1 MTISSVNNE
10 KVKYWASLK
19 LKKNRDKDKC
29 FLVEGNHLI
38 KEAKEKGLVIS
49 TISISDN
56 NADFLV
62 TKEIMKKISD
72 QKSISDNAAIVRYI
86 PEQEIKGN
94 VLILDDI
101 QDPGNLGTLIRS
113 SIAFGFSNIIMSE
126 GSVDLYNPKVIR
138 ATEGMIFNINAI
150 RTNIIEYIPKLKEM
164 GYKILVSDVVDG
176 NDIKN
181 ESCNNIALVLGNE
194 GKGVHSD
201 IKNLCD
207 EVINIK
213 MDNACESLN
222 VGVAGSILMYEVY
235 NGRIN
240 NSR

>member
-113 SIAFGFSNIIMSE
+113 SIAFGFNNIILSDE
-126 GSVDLYNPKVIR
+126 SVDLYNPKVIR

>member
-1 MTISSVNNE
+1 MVITSVNNE
-10 KVKYWASLK
+10 KVKYWNSLK
-19 LKKNRDKDKC
+19 DKKFRDKERR
-29 FLVEGNHLI
+29 FLIEGNHLI
-38 KEAKEKGLVIS
+38 KEAKEKGLVIN
-49 TISISDN
+49 TISINDN

-86 PEQEIKGN
+86 PEQKISGN

-113 SIAFGFSNIIMSE
+113 SIAFGFDNIILSDE
-126 GSVDLYNPKVIR
+126 SVDLYNPKVIR
-138 ATEGMIFNINAI
+138 ATEGMIFNINVI

-164 GYKILVSDVVDG
+164 GYKVLVSDVVSG
-176 NDIKN
+176 KDIKD
-181 ESCNNIALVLGNE
+181 EICNNIALVLGNE
-194 GKGVHSD
+194 GKGVHKN
-201 IKNLCD
+201 IKELCD
-207 EVINIK
+207 ELVNIK
-213 MDNACESLN
+213 MDKACESLN

>member
-126 GSVDLYNPKVIR
+126 GSVDLYNSKVIR
-138 ATEGMIFNINAI
+138 ATEGMIFNINTI
-150 RTNIIEYIPKLKEM
+150 RTNIIEYIPKLKDA
-164 GYKILVSDVVDG
+164 GYKILVSDVVSG
-176 NDIKN
+176 KDIKN
-181 ESCNNIALVLGNE
+181 ENGNNIALVLGNE
-194 GKGVHSD
+194 GKGVHEN
-201 IKNLCD
+201 IKELCD

-213 MDNACESLN
+213 MDKACESLN

>member
-138 ATEGMIFNINAI
+138 ATEGMIFHINVLRRNLLDFLPTLKGMNYKIVGTDVVSGKDI
-150 RTNIIEYIPKLKEM
+150 RKLKKE
-164 GYKILVSDVVDG
+164 
-176 NDIKN
+176 
-181 ESCNNIALVLGNE
+181 NIALVLGNE
-194 GKGVHSD
+194 GNGISEDV
-201 IKNLCD
+201 KNLCD
-207 EVINIK
+207 EFVNIK
-213 MDNACESLN
+213 MSSNCESLN
-222 VGVAGSILMYEVY
+222 VGVAASILMYEVSY
-235 NGRIN
+235 E
-240 NSR
+240 

>member
-113 SIAFGFSNIIMSE
+113 SIAFGFDNIILSDE
-126 GSVDLYNPKVIR
+126 SVDLYNPKVIR
-138 ATEGMIFNINAI
+138 ATEGMIFNVNVI
-150 RTNIIEYIPKLKEM
+150 RTNILKYIPRLKEN
-164 GYKILVSDVVDG
+164 GYKILVSDVIG
-176 NDIKN
+176 GKDIKN
-181 ESCNNIALVLGNE
+181 EISNNIALVLGNE
-194 GKGVHSD
+194 GKGVQKN
-201 IKNLCD
+201 IKDLGD

-213 MDNACESLN
+213 MNDACESLN

-235 NGRIN
+235 NGRISN
-240 NSR
+240 RR

>member
-164 GYKILVSDVVDG
+164 GYKILVSDVIDG
-176 NDIKN
+176 HDIKN

>member
-1 MTISSVNNE
+1 MVITSVNNE
-10 KVKYWASLK
+10 KVKYWNSLK
-19 LKKNRDKDKC
+19 LKKNRDRDKC
-29 FLVEGNHLI
+29 FLIEGNHLI
-38 KEAKEKGLVIS
+38 KEAEEKGLVIN
-49 TISISDN
+49 TISINDN

-72 QKSISDNAAIVRYI
+72 QKSISDNAAIVKYI
-86 PEQEIKGN
+86 PEQKISGN

-113 SIAFGFSNIIMSE
+113 SIAFGFNNIILSDE
-126 GSVDLYNPKVIR
+126 SVDLYNPKVIR
-138 ATEGMIFNINAI
+138 ATEGMIFNINVI

-164 GYKILVSDVVDG
+164 GYKILVSDVISG
-176 NDIKN
+176 KDIKD
-181 ESCNNIALVLGNE
+181 EICNNIALVLGNE
-194 GKGVHSD
+194 GKGVHKN
-201 IKNLCD
+201 IKELCD
-207 EVINIK
+207 ELVNIK
-213 MDNACESLN
+213 MDKACESLN

>member
-1 MTISSVNNE
+1 MNISSVNNE

-38 KEAKEKGLVIS
+38 KEAKEKGLVIC
-49 TISISDN
+49 TISINDS

-113 SIAFGFSNIIMSE
+113 SIAFGFDDIILSE
-126 GSVDLYNPKVIR
+126 ESVDLYNPKVIR
-138 ATEGMIFNINAI
+138 ATEGMIFNVNVI
-150 RTNIIEYIPKLKEM
+150 RTNILKYISRLKEN
-164 GYKILVSDVVDG
+164 GYKILVSDVIG
-176 NDIKN
+176 GKDIKN
-181 ESCNNIALVLGNE
+181 EISNNIALVLGNE
-194 GKGVHSD
+194 GKGVQKN
-201 IKNLCD
+201 IKDLGD
-207 EVINIK
+207 EFINIK
-213 MDNACESLN
+213 MNDACESLN

-235 NGRIN
+235 NGRTN
-240 NSR
+240 NRR

>member
-19 LKKNRDKDKC
+19 LKKNRDNDKC

>member
-150 RTNIIEYIPKLKEM
+150 RTNIIEYIPKLKDA

>member
-138 ATEGMIFNINAI
+138 ATEGMIFNVNVI
-150 RTNIIEYIPKLKEM
+150 RTNILKYIPRLKEN
-164 GYKILVSDVVDG
+164 GYKILVSDVIG
-176 NDIKN
+176 GKDIKN
-181 ESCNNIALVLGNE
+181 EISNNIALVLGNE
-194 GKGVHSD
+194 GKGVQKN
-201 IKNLCD
+201 IKDLGD
-207 EVINIK
+207 EFINIK
-213 MDNACESLN
+213 MNDACESLN

>member
-1 MTISSVNNE
+1 
-10 KVKYWASLK
+10 
-19 LKKNRDKDKC
+19 
-29 FLVEGNHLI
+29 
-38 KEAKEKGLVIS
+38 
-49 TISISDN
+49 
-56 NADFLV
+56 
-62 TKEIMKKISD
+62 MKKISD

-113 SIAFGFSNIIMSE
+113 SIAFGFSNIIMSG
-126 GSVDLYNPKVIR
+126 GSVDLYNSKVIR

-194 GKGVHSD
+194 GKGVHEN
-201 IKNLCD
+201 IKELCD

-213 MDNACESLN
+213 MDKACESLN

>member
-1 MTISSVNNE
+1 MTITSVNNE

-86 PEQEIKGN
+86 PEQKISGN

-113 SIAFGFSNIIMSE
+113 SIAFGFNNIILSDE
-126 GSVDLYNPKVIR
+126 SVDLYNPKVIR

>member
-62 TKEIMKKISD
+62 TKEISD

>member
-176 NDIKN
+176 KDIKN
-181 ESCNNIALVLGNE
+181 ENGNNIALVLGNE

>member
-138 ATEGMIFNINAI
+138 ATEGMIFNINGI

>member
-1 MTISSVNNE
+1 MNISSVNNE

-38 KEAKEKGLVIS
+38 KEAKEKGLVIC
-49 TISISDN
+49 TISINDS

-113 SIAFGFSNIIMSE
+113 SIAFGFDNIILSNE
-126 GSVDLYNPKVIR
+126 SVDLYNPKVIR
-138 ATEGMIFNINAI
+138 ATEGMIFNVNVI
-150 RTNIIEYIPKLKEM
+150 RTNILKYIPRLKEN
-164 GYKILVSDVVDG
+164 GYKILVSDVIG
-176 NDIKN
+176 GKDIKN
-181 ESCNNIALVLGNE
+181 EISNNIALVLGNE
-194 GKGVHSD
+194 GKGVQKN
-201 IKNLCD
+201 IKDLGD
-207 EVINIK
+207 EFINIK
-213 MDNACESLN
+213 MNDACESLN

-235 NGRIN
+235 NGRTN
-240 NSR
+240 NRR

>member
-1 MTISSVNNE
+1 MTITSVNNE

>member
-19 LKKNRDKDKC
+19 LKKNRDKDKY

-138 ATEGMIFNINAI
+138 ATEGMIFNINTI
-150 RTNIIEYIPKLKEM
+150 RTNIIEYIPKLKDA
-164 GYKILVSDVVDG
+164 GYKILVSDVVSG
-176 NDIKN
+176 KDIKN
-181 ESCNNIALVLGNE
+181 ENGNNIALVLGNE
-194 GKGVHSD
+194 GRGVHEN
-201 IKNLCD
+201 IKDLGD

-213 MDNACESLN
+213 MNDACESLN

-235 NGRIN
+235 NGRTN
-240 NSR
+240 NRR

>member
-235 NGRIN
+235 NGRIS

>member
-1 MTISSVNNE
+1 MVITSVNNE
-10 KVKYWASLK
+10 KVKYWNSLK
-19 LKKNRDKDKC
+19 LKKNRDRDKC
-29 FLVEGNHLI
+29 FLIEGNHLI
-38 KEAKEKGLVIS
+38 KEAEEKGLVIN
-49 TISISDN
+49 TISINDN

-86 PEQEIKGN
+86 PEQKISGN

-113 SIAFGFSNIIMSE
+113 SIAFGFNNIILSDE
-126 GSVDLYNPKVIR
+126 SVDLYNPKVIR
-138 ATEGMIFNINAI
+138 ATEGMIFNINVI

-164 GYKILVSDVVDG
+164 GYKILVSDVVSG
-176 NDIKN
+176 KDIKD
-181 ESCNNIALVLGNE
+181 EICNNIALVLGNE
-194 GKGVHSD
+194 GKGVHKN
-201 IKNLCD
+201 IKELCD
-207 EVINIK
+207 ELVNIK
-213 MDNACESLN
+213 MDKACESLN

>member
-72 QKSISDNAAIVRYI
+72 QKSISDNAAIVKYI
-86 PEQEIKGN
+86 PEQEISGN

>member
-1 MTISSVNNE
+1 MTITSVNNE

-19 LKKNRDKDKC
+19 LKKNRDKAKC
-29 FLVEGNHLI
+29 FLVEGDHLI

-49 TISISDN
+49 TISTTDDT
-56 NADFLV
+56 ADFLV

-86 PEQEIKGN
+86 PEREISGN

-113 SIAFGFSNIIMSE
+113 SIAFDFPNIIMSE
-126 GSVDLYNPKVIR
+126 GSVDLYNSKVIR
-138 ATEGMIFNINAI
+138 ATEGMIFNINVI
-150 RTNIIEYIPKLKEM
+150 RNNIKEYITKLKSA
-164 GYKILVSDVVDG
+164 GYKILVSDVVSG

-181 ESCNNIALVLGNE
+181 ERCNNIALVLGNE
-194 GKGVHSD
+194 GNGVHSD
-201 IKNLCD
+201 IKDLCD

-213 MDNACESLN
+213 MNDACESLN

>member
-164 GYKILVSDVVDG
+164 EYKILVSDVVDG

>member
-38 KEAKEKGLVIS
+38 KEAKEKGLVIC
-49 TISISDN
+49 TISINDS

-113 SIAFGFSNIIMSE
+113 SIAFGFDNIILSNE
-126 GSVDLYNPKVIR
+126 SVDLYNPKVIR
-138 ATEGMIFNINAI
+138 ATEGMIFNVNVI
-150 RTNIIEYIPKLKEM
+150 RTNILKYIPRLKEN
-164 GYKILVSDVVDG
+164 GYKILVSDVIG
-176 NDIKN
+176 GKDIKN
-181 ESCNNIALVLGNE
+181 EISNNIALVLGNE
-194 GKGVHSD
+194 GKGVQKN
-201 IKNLCD
+201 IKDLGD
-207 EVINIK
+207 EFINIK
-213 MDNACESLN
+213 MNDACESLN

-235 NGRIN
+235 NGRTS

>member
-49 TISISDN
+49 TISINDN

-181 ESCNNIALVLGNE
+181 ENGNNIALVLGNE

>member
-1 MTISSVNNE
+1 MNISSVNNE

>member
-113 SIAFGFSNIIMSE
+113 SIAFGFSNIIMSG

-150 RTNIIEYIPKLKEM
+150 RTNIIEYIPKLKDA
-164 GYKILVSDVVDG
+164 GYKILVSDVVGG

>member
-113 SIAFGFSNIIMSE
+113 SIAFGFDNIILSNE
-126 GSVDLYNPKVIR
+126 SVDLYNPKVIR
-138 ATEGMIFNINAI
+138 ATEGMIFNVNVI
-150 RTNIIEYIPKLKEM
+150 RTNILKYIPRLKEN
-164 GYKILVSDVVDG
+164 GYKILVSDVIG
-176 NDIKN
+176 GKDIKN
-181 ESCNNIALVLGNE
+181 EISNNIALVLGNE
-194 GKGVHSD
+194 GKGVHEN
-201 IKNLCD
+201 IKDLGD

-213 MDNACESLN
+213 MNDACESLN

-235 NGRIN
+235 NGRTN
-240 NSR
+240 NRR

>member
-1 MTISSVNNE
+1 MKITSLNND
-10 KVKYWASLK
+10 KVKYWTSLK
-19 LKKNRDKDKC
+19 LKKNRDNAKC
-29 FLVEGNHLI
+29 FLIEGNHLI
-38 KEAKEKGLVIS
+38 KEAEEKGLVIN
-49 TISISDN
+49 TISINDN

-86 PEQEIKGN
+86 PEQKISGN

-113 SIAFGFSNIIMSE
+113 SIAFGFDNIILSDE
-126 GSVDLYNPKVIR
+126 SVDLYNPKVIR
-138 ATEGMIFNINAI
+138 ATEGMIFNINVI

-164 GYKILVSDVVDG
+164 GYKVLVSDVVSG
-176 NDIKN
+176 KDIKD
-181 ESCNNIALVLGNE
+181 EICNNIALVLGNE
-194 GKGVHSD
+194 GKGVHKN
-201 IKNLCD
+201 IKELCD
-207 EVINIK
+207 ELVNIK
-213 MDNACESLN
+213 MDKACESLN